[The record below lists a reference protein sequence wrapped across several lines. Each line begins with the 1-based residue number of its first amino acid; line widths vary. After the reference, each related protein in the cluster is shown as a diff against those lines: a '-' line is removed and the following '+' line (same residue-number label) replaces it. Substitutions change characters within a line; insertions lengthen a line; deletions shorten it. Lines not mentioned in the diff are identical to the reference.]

1 MDNLLSRWPSYI
13 VKPLRNSPEL
23 QGEFIRIQRRELS
36 QNCFISRL
44 KKGLLKRTEFA
55 PKGLGVQESK
65 QEVTKSYLTCQKNVW
80 KNLSRVSNP
89 LIQIQFVTRGQGLTT
104 PRCKFGKKKKL
115 FFFTFKICCKFL
127 NCDFIHFCQLQMYLT
142 QRQNKQL
149 LGFFRIWR
157 LLQLRFYI
165 VLYC

>member
-1 MDNLLSRWPSYI
+1 MFSSRSKKNIRIFYLKFFIFLVLKFSVYLNRYVFVMDNRRSRWPSYI
-13 VKPLRNSPEL
+13 VKPLRNSPKL

-89 LIQIQFVTRGQGLTT
+89 LIHIQFVKLGGRGWQHPGANL
-104 PRCKFGKKKKL
+104 
-115 FFFTFKICCKFL
+115 
-127 NCDFIHFCQLQMYLT
+127 D
-142 QRQNKQL
+142 
-149 LGFFRIWR
+149 
-157 LLQLRFYI
+157 
-165 VLYC
+165 